1 MKANKKEETRGR
13 RNAKGVL
20 AMEGYIVK
28 DRLNNIIK
36 YCWDQVRQRRQP
48 YILKGTEVKSA
59 GLEVMDL

>member
-1 MKANKKEETRGR
+1 MT
-13 RNAKGVL
+13 

-28 DRLNNIIK
+28 DRPNDISK

-48 YILKGTEVKSA
+48 YILKGIEVKST